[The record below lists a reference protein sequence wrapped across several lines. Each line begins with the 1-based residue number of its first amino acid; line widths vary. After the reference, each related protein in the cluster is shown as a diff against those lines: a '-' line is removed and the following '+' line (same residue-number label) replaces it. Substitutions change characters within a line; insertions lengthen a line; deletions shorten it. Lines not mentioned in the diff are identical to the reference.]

1 MAIQTLL
8 EALRQSL
15 SSVKPGSQANLL
27 YIPLSPSFMPIK
39 LTTRNLSRRRG
50 IFIYSTIV
58 VVEEPINPSVNGK
71 YTRHLINGQFVDVA
85 SRNTFK
91 TLDPRIGKVVANVAE
106 GDVEYINRAFLAARK
121 TFDEGPC
128 PRMTPYVLVEY
139 GNQLRR
145 SIFEAYFGILQ
156 GFKNSRPEL
165 MLPHAEKLLQFIESV
180 SGDNKSEVIDPPQS
194 EDMMEV
200 SEHVNDPVHTTLKPN
215 VTISSSVQ
223 ELLEYPVC
231 LNAMYYPIHQCSNDH
246 TWCSRCKSRV
256 HNRCLTCMHELG
268 NIRCLV
274 LERIVM
280 SLELPCKYQSF
291 GCLGT
296 YPNYNK
302 LKHESQCV
310 YRPYYC
316 PYAGP
321 ECTVISNIPYLVTHL
336 KDDRKIDTHNGST
349 FIHCYVK
356 SNPHEVFSFLGQYF
370 CLHFE
375 AFQL

>member
-1 MAIQTLL
+1 MASGNT
-8 EALRQSL
+8 
-15 SSVKPGSQANLL
+15 
-27 YIPLSPSFMPIK
+27 
-39 LTTRNLSRRRG
+39 
-50 IFIYSTIV
+50 YSDDMW
-58 VVEEPINPSVNGK
+58 S
-71 YTRHLINGQFVDVA
+71 
-85 SRNTFK
+85 
-91 TLDPRIGKVVANVAE
+91 
-106 GDVEYINRAFLAARK
+106 
-121 TFDEGPC
+121 
-128 PRMTPYVLVEY
+128 
-139 GNQLRR
+139 
-145 SIFEAYFGILQ
+145 
-156 GFKNSRPEL
+156 
-165 MLPHAEKLLQFIESV
+165 
-180 SGDNKSEVIDPPQS
+180 KSKVIDPPQS
-194 EDMMEV
+194 ENMMEV
-200 SEHVNDPVHTTLKPN
+200 SEHVTDLVHITLKPN

-231 LNAMYYPIHQCSNDH
+231 LNVMYYPIHQCSNDH

-256 HNRCLTCMHELG
+256 HNQCLTCMHELG

-274 LERIVM
+274 LERIVT
-280 SLELPCKYQSF
+280 SLEFPCKYRSF

>member
-1 MAIQTLL
+1 MASGNT
-8 EALRQSL
+8 
-15 SSVKPGSQANLL
+15 
-27 YIPLSPSFMPIK
+27 
-39 LTTRNLSRRRG
+39 
-50 IFIYSTIV
+50 YSDDMW
-58 VVEEPINPSVNGK
+58 S
-71 YTRHLINGQFVDVA
+71 
-85 SRNTFK
+85 
-91 TLDPRIGKVVANVAE
+91 
-106 GDVEYINRAFLAARK
+106 
-121 TFDEGPC
+121 
-128 PRMTPYVLVEY
+128 
-139 GNQLRR
+139 
-145 SIFEAYFGILQ
+145 
-156 GFKNSRPEL
+156 
-165 MLPHAEKLLQFIESV
+165 
-180 SGDNKSEVIDPPQS
+180 KSEVIDPPQS

-200 SEHVNDPVHTTLKPN
+200 NEHVNDPVHTTLKPN

-223 ELLEYPVC
+223 ELLEYP
-231 LNAMYYPIHQCSNDH
+231 CSNDH

-274 LERIVM
+274 LERIVT

-316 PYAGP
+316 PYVGP

-349 FIHCYVK
+349 FNHCYVK
-356 SNPHEVFSFLGQYF
+356 SNPHEVFNYIAFVRFMGDDN
-370 CLHFE
+370 E
-375 AFQL
+375 AKSCDYSLEVKGLAEDDLARVPRGIKEYHRKVRLQLS